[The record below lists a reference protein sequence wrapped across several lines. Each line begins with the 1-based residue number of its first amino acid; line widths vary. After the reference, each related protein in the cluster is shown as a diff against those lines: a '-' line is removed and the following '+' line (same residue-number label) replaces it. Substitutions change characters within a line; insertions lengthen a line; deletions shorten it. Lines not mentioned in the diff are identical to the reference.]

1 MQALTWG
8 GSLRG
13 QPRLGP
19 CGACPPAMG
28 PSSPPSPQGC
38 HAALPQGLGDGP
50 AGRGPRVLHGCRPLT
65 VLTRV
70 RSTRLS
76 FTVPSEVPRGGRE
89 SLANWKLLEGRT
101 TSPGCILTAVAGK
114 QVIGVYLVEG
124 CVLETGSL
132 AETKLC
138 LSSVVSYRHPM
149 CEAGSGTPVSPP

>member
-1 MQALTWG
+1 MMFKVKGDAGACGG

-13 QPRLGP
+13 QPSLVP
-19 CGACPPAMG
+19 VAVCPPATG

-38 HAALPQGLGDGP
+38 RAALPQGLGDGL
-50 AGRGPRVLHGCRPLT
+50 AGWGARALHGCRPLT

-76 FTVPSEVPRGGRE
+76 FTVPGEVPRGGRE

-114 QVIGVYLVEG
+114 QVIGVYLEEG
-124 CVLETGSL
+124 CVCWRQ
-132 AETKLC
+132 A
-138 LSSVVSYRHPM
+138 
-149 CEAGSGTPVSPP
+149 A